1 VELRE
6 KRPEPILELRDH
18 LSANRMTSGSTH
30 PQSARWFVSGD
41 LDGFFGLFF
50 SGFPD
55 LLLVAGLAPL
65 CGLPLELVSSRILPA
80 VAFSILI
87 GNLFY
92 AWQAYCLAERT
103 GRTDVTAIPFGVN
116 TPTIFAYVFLIMLPV
131 YLRTHDSQL
140 AWHVG
145 VFACFLSGIVQTAGA
160 FCTDWLRRH
169 TPRAALLCPLAG
181 IAIAFLCL
189 GFVLRIFQTPELA
202 LLPTVIILAVYGS
215 RIRLPFR
222 IPGGLLCILAGVI
235 LVAVLRA
242 LDIYHLPAPPP
253 LAALGI
259 HLPRPVNVFEFLRQ
273 GEGWKYLSII
283 LPMSALDTIVSLQIL
298 ESVKV
303 AGDDYPTWPSLL
315 VNGMATLGAA
325 AFGSPFPT
333 TLYFGHMAHK
343 AYGARVGYSILNGVA
358 TLLICITG
366 LISPILHFVP
376 LEVVAIVI
384 VWFGL
389 VMVAQAF
396 QEIPKSHCI
405 AVAFGLLPMLA
416 AWGLQLV
423 DLALRKAGSS
433 LLQAAPTFGEELAIY
448 GLIALSQGALLVS
461 MVWAA
466 AIAYML
472 DRRFLPAA
480 GWLLAGSVLSFFG
493 LIHAYELNSA
503 GIVNKLGIFS
513 APEFTISYAS
523 GALFLAGCHFYI
535 RRFPSAAQNS
545 ESI

>member
-1 VELRE
+1 VASKNR
-6 KRPEPILELRDH
+6 LEVRDR
-18 LSANRMTSGSTH
+18 LNATNATSGSA
-30 PQSARWFVSGD
+30 PQQSARWFVPGD

-55 LLLVAGLAPL
+55 LLLIAGLAPL
-65 CGLPLELVSSRILPA
+65 CGLPLELVSSRIMPA
-80 VAFSILI
+80 VAFSILS

-92 AWQAYCLAERT
+92 AWQAHRLAERT

-131 YLRTHDSQL
+131 YQRTHDTQL
-140 AWHVG
+140 AWHLG

-222 IPGGLLCILAGVI
+222 MPGGLLCILAGVI
-235 LVAVLRA
+235 LVALLRA
-242 LDIYHLPAPPP
+242 LHVYHLPAPPP
-253 LAALGI
+253 LVALGI
-259 HLPRPVNVFEFLRQ
+259 HMPRPVNLFEFLRQ
-273 GEGWKYLSII
+273 GEGWEYLSII

-303 AGDDYPTWPSLL
+303 AGDDYPTCPSLL
-315 VNGMATLGAA
+315 VNGLATLGAA

-416 AWGLQLV
+416 SWGLQLV
-423 DLALRKAGSS
+423 DLALRKGGSS
-433 LLQAAPTFGEELAIY
+433 LLQAAPKFGEELPIY

-466 AIAYML
+466 ALAYIL
-472 DRRFLPAA
+472 DRRFLSAA

-493 LIHAYELNSA
+493 LIHAYDLNSA
-503 GIVNKLGIFS
+503 GIMNKLGIFA
-513 APEFTISYAS
+513 APEFAISYAAA
-523 GALFLAGCHFYI
+523 ALFLAGCHFYN

>member
-1 VELRE
+1 
-6 KRPEPILELRDH
+6 
-18 LSANRMTSGSTH
+18 
-30 PQSARWFVSGD
+30 
-41 LDGFFGLFF
+41 
-50 SGFPD
+50 
-55 LLLVAGLAPL
+55 
-65 CGLPLELVSSRILPA
+65 LP
-80 VAFSILI
+80 
-87 GNLFY
+87 Y
-92 AWQAYCLAERT
+92 
-103 GRTDVTAIPFGVN
+103 
-116 TPTIFAYVFLIMLPV
+116 
-131 YLRTHDSQL
+131 
-140 AWHVG
+140 
-145 VFACFLSGIVQTAGA
+145 
-160 FCTDWLRRH
+160 
-169 TPRAALLCPLAG
+169 
-181 IAIAFLCL
+181 
-189 GFVLRIFQTPELA
+189 
-202 LLPTVIILAVYGS
+202 
-215 RIRLPFR
+215 R

-242 LDIYHLPAPPP
+242 LHIYHLPAAPP

-315 VNGMATLGAA
+315 VNGLATLGAA

-366 LISPILHFVP
+366 LTSPILHFVP

-461 MVWAA
+461 MIWAA

-480 GWLLAGSVLSFFG
+480 GWLLAGAVLSFFG

>member
-1 VELRE
+1 
-6 KRPEPILELRDH
+6 
-18 LSANRMTSGSTH
+18 
-30 PQSARWFVSGD
+30 
-41 LDGFFGLFF
+41 
-50 SGFPD
+50 
-55 LLLVAGLAPL
+55 
-65 CGLPLELVSSRILPA
+65 
-80 VAFSILI
+80 
-87 GNLFY
+87 
-92 AWQAYCLAERT
+92 
-103 GRTDVTAIPFGVN
+103 
-116 TPTIFAYVFLIMLPV
+116 MLPV

-145 VFACFLSGIVQTAGA
+145 VFACFLSGIVQAAGA

-215 RIRLPFR
+215 RIRLPYR

-235 LVAVLRA
+235 LVALLRA
-242 LDIYHLPAPPP
+242 LHIYHLPPPP
-253 LAALGI
+253 PSLPLGI

-315 VNGMATLGAA
+315 VNGLATLGAA

-503 GIVNKLGIFS
+503 GIANKLGICA
-513 APEFTISYAS
+513 APEFTISYAA

>member
-1 VELRE
+1 MAHKNRLKVRYG
-6 KRPEPILELRDH
+6 
-18 LSANRMTSGSTH
+18 LSAASSVS
-30 PQSARWFVSGD
+30 PPAASPPAKWFVVGD

-55 LLLVAGLAPL
+55 LLLIAGLAPL
-65 CGLPLELVSSRILPA
+65 CGFPAELVASRIMPA
-80 VAFSILI
+80 VAFSILG

-92 AWQAYCLAERT
+92 AWQAHRLAQRT
-103 GRTDVTAIPFGVN
+103 YRSDVTAIPFGVN

-131 YLRTHDSQL
+131 YQRTHDSQL
-140 AWHVG
+140 AWHLG
-145 VFACFLSGIVQTAGA
+145 VFACFVSGIVQTAGA

-189 GFVLRIFQTPELA
+189 GFILRIFQTPELA

-222 IPGGLLCILAGVI
+222 MPGGLLCIVVGVI
-235 LVAVLRA
+235 LVAFLKVFHL
-242 LDIYHLPAPPP
+242 YHLPAPPLIAP
-253 LAALGI
+253 LGI
-259 HLPRPVNVFEFLRQ
+259 YWPKPVNIFEFLRGGQ
-273 GEGWKYLSII
+273 GWGYLSII

-303 AGDDYPTWPSLL
+303 AGDDYATRPSLF
-315 VNGMATLGAA
+315 VNGLATLGAA

-343 AYGARVGYSILNGVA
+343 AYGARIGYSILSGAAV
-358 TLLICITG
+358 LVICLTG

-396 QEIPKSHCI
+396 QEIPKAHCV

-416 AWGLQLV
+416 SWGLQLV
-423 DLALRKAGSS
+423 DLALRKGGSS
-433 LLQAAPTFGEELAIY
+433 LLEAAPKFGDELAVY

-461 MVWAA
+461 LVWAA

-472 DRRFLPAA
+472 DRRFLHSAV
-480 GWLLAGSVLSFFG
+480 WLLGGAVLSFFG
-493 LIHAYELNSA
+493 VIHAYNLSPA
-503 GIVNKLGIFS
+503 GVENKLGIFA
-513 APEFTISYAS
+513 APEFTLSYVAA
-523 GALFLAGCHFYI
+523 ALFLAACHFYN
-535 RRFPSAAQNS
+535 RRFPAPVQES
-545 ESI
+545 ESS

>member
-1 VELRE
+1 MSSQATITP
-6 KRPEPILELRDH
+6 KQQIP
-18 LSANRMTSGSTH
+18 
-30 PQSARWFVSGD
+30 WFVVGD
-41 LDGFFGLFF
+41 WDGCFALFF

-55 LLLVAGLAPL
+55 LLLIAGLAPL
-65 CGLPLELVSSRILPA
+65 CGFPPSMVATRILPG
-80 VAFSILI
+80 VALSILG
-87 GNLFY
+87 GNIFY
-92 AWQAYCLAERT
+92 AWQAHRLAERT

-116 TPTIFAYVFLIMLPV
+116 APTIFAYIFLIMLPV
-131 YLRTHDSQL
+131 YERTHDSNI
-140 AWHVG
+140 AWQAG
-145 VFACFLSGIVQTAGA
+145 VFACFLSGVVQTAGA

-189 GFVLRIFQTPELA
+189 GFVLRIFQSPELA

-215 RIRLPFR
+215 RIRLPYR

-235 LVAVLRA
+235 LVALLRA
-242 LDIYHLPAPPP
+242 LHIYHLPPPP
-253 LAALGI
+253 PSLPLGI

-315 VNGMATLGAA
+315 VNGLATLGAA

-396 QEIPKSHCI
+396 
-405 AVAFGLLPMLA
+405 
-416 AWGLQLV
+416 
-423 DLALRKAGSS
+423 
-433 LLQAAPTFGEELAIY
+433 
-448 GLIALSQGALLVS
+448 
-461 MVWAA
+461 
-466 AIAYML
+466 
-472 DRRFLPAA
+472 
-480 GWLLAGSVLSFFG
+480 
-493 LIHAYELNSA
+493 
-503 GIVNKLGIFS
+503 
-513 APEFTISYAS
+513 
-523 GALFLAGCHFYI
+523 
-535 RRFPSAAQNS
+535 
-545 ESI
+545 

>member
-1 VELRE
+1 VASKNRIEIRY
-6 KRPEPILELRDH
+6 R
-18 LSANRMTSGSTH
+18 LSATPTTSGRS
-30 PQSARWFVSGD
+30 PSQSARWFVPGD

-55 LLLVAGLAPL
+55 LLLIAGLAPL
-65 CGLPLELVSSRILPA
+65 CGLPLELVSGRILPA

-92 AWQAYCLAERT
+92 AWQAHGLAVRT
-103 GRTDVTAIPFGVN
+103 ARTDVTAIPFGVN

-131 YLRTHDSQL
+131 YTRTHDSQL
-140 AWHVG
+140 AWRLG
-145 VFACFLSGIVQTAGA
+145 VFACFASGIVQTAGA

-215 RIRLPFR
+215 RLRLPFR
-222 IPGGLLCILAGVI
+222 MPGGLLCILAGVI
-235 LVAVLRA
+235 LVALLRA
-242 LDIYHLPAPPP
+242 LHIYHLPAPPP
-253 LAALGI
+253 MEALGI
-259 HLPRPVNVFEFLRQ
+259 RLPQPVNLFDFLRH
-273 GEGWKYLSII
+273 GEGWEYLSII

-303 AGDDYPTWPSLL
+303 AGDDYPTRPSLL
-315 VNGMATLGAA
+315 VNGLATLGAA

-333 TLYFGHMAHK
+333 TLYFGHLAHK
-343 AYGARVGYSILNGVA
+343 AYGARVGYSILNGV
-358 TLLICITG
+358 TTFLICTTG
-366 LISPILHFVP
+366 LISPIMHFVP

-384 VWFGL
+384 VWFGV

-396 QEIPKSHCI
+396 QEVPKSHCI

-416 AWGLQLV
+416 SWGLQLV
-423 DLALRKAGSS
+423 DLALRKGGSS
-433 LLQAAPTFGEELAIY
+433 LLEAAPKFGDELAIY

-461 MVWAA
+461 MIWAA
-466 AIAYML
+466 ALAYML

-480 GWLLAGSVLSFFG
+480 GWMVAGAVLSFLG
-493 LIHAYELNSA
+493 VIHAYILSPA
-503 GIVNKLGIFS
+503 GIVNKLGIFV
-513 APEFTISYAS
+513 APEFTISYAA
-523 GALFLAGCHFYI
+523 GALFLVACHYYI
-535 RRFPSAAQNS
+535 RRYLSVTQDS
-545 ESI
+545 ESV

>member
-1 VELRE
+1 
-6 KRPEPILELRDH
+6 
-18 LSANRMTSGSTH
+18 
-30 PQSARWFVSGD
+30 

-55 LLLVAGLAPL
+55 LLLIAGLAPL
-65 CGLPLELVSSRILPA
+65 CGLPLELVSSRIMPA
-80 VAFSILI
+80 VAFSILS

-92 AWQAYCLAERT
+92 AWQAHRLAERT

-131 YLRTHDSQL
+131 YQRTHDTQL
-140 AWHVG
+140 AWHLG

-215 RIRLPFR
+215 RMRLPFR
-222 IPGGLLCILAGVI
+222 MPGGLLCILAGVI
-235 LVAVLRA
+235 LVALLRA
-242 LDIYHLPAPPP
+242 LHVYHLPAPPP
-253 LAALGI
+253 LVALGI
-259 HLPRPVNVFEFLRQ
+259 HLPRPVNLFEFLRQ
-273 GEGWKYLSII
+273 GEGWDYLSII

-315 VNGMATLGAA
+315 VNGLATLGAA

-416 AWGLQLV
+416 SWGLQLV
-423 DLALRKAGSS
+423 DLALRKGGSS
-433 LLQAAPTFGEELAIY
+433 LLQAAPKFGDELAIY

-466 AIAYML
+466 ALAYIL
-472 DRRFLPAA
+472 DRRFLSAA

-493 LIHAYELNSA
+493 LIHAYDLNSA
-503 GIVNKLGIFS
+503 GIMNKLGIFA
-513 APEFTISYAS
+513 APEFAISYAAA
-523 GALFLAGCHFYI
+523 ALFLAGCHFYI
-535 RRFPSAAQNS
+535 RCFPSAAQNS

>member
-1 VELRE
+1 MARQN
-6 KRPEPILELRDH
+6 RLEAWH
-18 LSANRMTSGSTH
+18 GLSATPITPVSAKA
-30 PQSARWFVSGD
+30 SARWFVSGD

-55 LLLVAGLAPL
+55 LILIAGLAPL
-65 CGLPLELVSSRILPA
+65 CGLPLALVASRIMPA
-80 VAFSILI
+80 VAFSILG

-92 AWQAYCLAERT
+92 AWQAHRLAVRT
-103 GRTDVTAIPFGVN
+103 NRSDVTAIPFGVN
-116 TPTIFAYVFLIMLPV
+116 TPTIFAYVFLIMVPV
-131 YLRTHDSQL
+131 YSRTHDSQL

-145 VFACFLSGIVQTAGA
+145 VFACVLSGIVQTAGA
-160 FCTDWLRRH
+160 FCTDWLRRN

-189 GFVLRIFQTPELA
+189 GFILRIFQAPDLA

-222 IPGGLLCILAGVI
+222 MPGGFLCIVVGVI

-242 LDIYHLPAPPP
+242 LHIYHLPAPPP
-253 LAALGI
+253 MLPLGLR
-259 HLPRPVNVFEFLRQ
+259 LPWPVNIFEFLRH
-273 GEGWKYLSII
+273 GEGWGYLSII

-303 AGDDYPTWPSLL
+303 AGDDYPTRSSLL
-315 VNGMATLGAA
+315 VNGLATLGAA

-333 TLYFGHMAHK
+333 TLYFGHLAHK
-343 AYGARVGYSILNGVA
+343 AYGARVGYSILNGLA

-396 QEIPKSHCI
+396 QEVPKAHCI
-405 AVAFGLLPMLA
+405 AVAFGLLPMPA
-416 AWGLQLV
+416 SWGLQLV
-423 DLALRKAGSS
+423 DLALQKGGSS
-433 LLQAAPTFGEELAIY
+433 LLRVAPKFGDELAIY

-461 MVWAA
+461 IVWAA
-466 AIAYML
+466 ALAYML
-472 DRRFLPAA
+472 DRVFLRAA

-493 LIHAYELNSA
+493 LIHAYDLNSS
-503 GIVNKLGIFS
+503 GIVNKFGIFA
-513 APEFTISYAS
+513 APEFTVSYA
-523 GALFLAGCHFYI
+523 AAAVFLVGCHFYN
-535 RRFPSAAQNS
+535 RRFPSPA
-545 ESI
+545 

>member
-1 VELRE
+1 MAE
-6 KRPEPILELRDH
+6 KNRLEVRDR
-18 LSANRMTSGSTH
+18 LNATNATSGSA
-30 PQSARWFVSGD
+30 PQQSARWFVPGD

-55 LLLVAGLAPL
+55 LLLIAGLAPL
-65 CGLPLELVSSRILPA
+65 CGLPLELVSSRIMPA
-80 VAFSILI
+80 VAFSILS

-92 AWQAYCLAERT
+92 AWQAHRLAERT

-131 YLRTHDSQL
+131 YQRTHDTQL
-140 AWHVG
+140 AWHLG

-222 IPGGLLCILAGVI
+222 MPGGLLCILAGVI
-235 LVAVLRA
+235 LVALLRA
-242 LDIYHLPAPPP
+242 LHVYHLPAPPP
-253 LAALGI
+253 LVALGI
-259 HLPRPVNVFEFLRQ
+259 HLPRPVNLFEFLRQ
-273 GEGWKYLSII
+273 GEGWEYLSII

-303 AGDDYPTWPSLL
+303 AGDDYPTRPSLL
-315 VNGMATLGAA
+315 VNGLATLGAA

-416 AWGLQLV
+416 SWGLQLV
-423 DLALRKAGSS
+423 DLALRKGGSS
-433 LLQAAPTFGEELAIY
+433 LLQAAPKFGDELAIY

-466 AIAYML
+466 ALAHML

-480 GWLLAGSVLSFFG
+480 GWLLAGAGLSFFG
-493 LIHAYELNSA
+493 LIHAYDLNSA
-503 GIVNKLGIFS
+503 GIMNKLGIFA
-513 APEFTISYAS
+513 APEFAISYAAA
-523 GALFLAGCHFYI
+523 ALFLAGCHFYI